1 MGKKRAI
8 WISVVNVAI
17 LAAVFVGIISTVRA
31 AGRDRDYI
39 VAVEPQKSDTV
50 RMIEAYERL
59 SSQYLTLVQ
68 QNLVQMASTDR
79 DILDKLAAIEKKLDA
94 LSVRLDR
101 LTATGHTAPS
111 SAVEQEN

>member
-17 LAAVFVGIISTVRA
+17 LAAVFAGIISTVRA

-101 LTATGHTAPS
+101 LVATGHTAPS